1 MTSDVEN
8 LANQLTVQQLRSF
21 CYVFERQSYAAAAR
35 DLNLAVPTV
44 WEHLKGLEQR
54 YGAKFFVRQGRRI
67 VPNAAAERLHT
78 VLQPMLTGLDSTF
91 DLISDPEGPTNLT
104 LACGM
109 RMLWEDLGKPLQQFH
124 EKHPAVKLRL
134 LHADLYAAQQLIVEG
149 NADLALTLEADPK
162 QFHDQV
168 THAEAYW
175 NDYLAVFPK
184 RHPLG
189 NKSRLRLK
197 DLVSYP
203 LILGHPGT
211 SSRQAFDQ
219 AMHRAGLSRHVQVCI
234 ETDNAVFTVFCAQAG
249 LGVGIIAGRMGQSL
263 TKGLVTRRLG
273 SDLGKGRIVFLW
285 KKGKHL
291 SSSLLQFMNLVRESA
306 QDRE

>member
-1 MTSDVEN
+1 MTVSVEN

-21 CYVFERQSYAAAAR
+21 CYVFERKSYAAAAR

-44 WEHLKGLEQR
+44 WEHLKGMEQR
-54 YGAKFFVRQGRRI
+54 YGAKFFIRQGRKI
-67 VPNAAAERLHT
+67 VPSPVAEKLHE

-91 DLISDPEGPTNLT
+91 GLVSQPEGPTNLT

-124 EKHPAVKLRL
+124 ERHPSVKLRL
-134 LHADLYAAQQLIVEG
+134 LHADLHAAQQLIVDG
-149 NADLALTLEADPK
+149 NADLALTLEPDPK
-162 QFHDQV
+162 SFHDQV
-168 THAEAYW
+168 TSAEAYW

-189 NKSRLRLK
+189 NKPRLRLK
-197 DLVSYP
+197 DLVNYP

-219 AMHRAGLSRHVQVCI
+219 AMHRVGLGRQVKVCM

-273 SDLGKGRIVFLW
+273 RDLGKGRIVFLW

-291 SSSLLQFMNLVRESA
+291 SASLLQFMDLVRDA
-306 QDRE
+306 ARERT